1 MGSGEYTP
9 GGVGGGRTTGG
20 SDGGYVGGAS
30 EHRSFADNLPSLTEK
45 YPVREGYFGT
55 PASEK
60 NTSTRHIESDDPTAT
75 AHDFYDRIAYGGV
88 EEPLPN
94 YRNEGKGVRTELSDG
109 TIIVFRDQSNSP
121 DKSPALRI
129 DVTRSDESGD
139 IKTQHIH
146 FVLGGEDADN

>member
-1 MGSGEYTP
+1 M
-9 GGVGGGRTTGG
+9 
-20 SDGGYVGGAS
+20 
-30 EHRSFADNLPSLTEK
+30 
-45 YPVREGYFGT
+45 
-55 PASEK
+55 
-60 NTSTRHIESDDPTAT
+60 
-75 AHDFYDRIAYGGV
+75 AHDFYDRIVYGGV

-109 TIIVFRDQSNSP
+109 TIIVFHDQSNSP

-146 FVLGGEDADN
+146 FA